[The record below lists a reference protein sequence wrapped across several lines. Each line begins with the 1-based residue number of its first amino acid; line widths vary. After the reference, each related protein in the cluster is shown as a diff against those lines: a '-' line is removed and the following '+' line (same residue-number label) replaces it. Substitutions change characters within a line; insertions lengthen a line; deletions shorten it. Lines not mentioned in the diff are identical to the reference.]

1 LETEVVKKKRK
12 RKSFE
17 AKYKKEQKNLGDVL
31 RVKNLP
37 WLELSKV
44 FSETI
49 SLSVAK

>member
-17 AKYKKEQKNLGDVL
+17 AKYKKRIRNLGDVL
-31 RVKNLP
+31 KVKNLP
-37 WLELSKV
+37 WLELRKM

-49 SLSVAK
+49 SLSVTK